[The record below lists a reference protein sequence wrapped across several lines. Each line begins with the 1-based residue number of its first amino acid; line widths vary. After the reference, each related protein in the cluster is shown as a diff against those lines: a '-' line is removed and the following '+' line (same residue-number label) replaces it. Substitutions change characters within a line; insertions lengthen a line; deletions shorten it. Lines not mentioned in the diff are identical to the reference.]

1 MHPDGHLFRI
11 ARVTDSDQIARLRTA
26 IEEAWANYLAVIA
39 GRGLHAADVE
49 VEQQI
54 HRMEA
59 ILAAWEATAKGE

>member
-1 MHPDGHLFRI
+1 
-11 ARVTDSDQIARLRTA
+11 VTDSDLIALMRAA
-26 IEEAWANYLAVIA
+26 IEEAWVNHLAVIA

-59 ILAAWEATAKGE
+59 ILAAWEATAKGK